1 MDDGFIGTRD
11 ELSETFRGSTDFF
24 RLSGMLKQARIATT
38 DRSQEST
45 RETKHLSERV
55 DSVENVSGSE
65 TEPDDT
71 SIGVGTSSVIL
82 KASANLPEVFQSPP
96 FMGNPPPKRKRED

>member
-11 ELSETFRGSTDFF
+11 ELPETFRGSTDFF

-38 DRSQEST
+38 DRGQEST
-45 RETKHLSERV
+45 RETKHLSER
-55 DSVENVSGSE
+55 VENVSGSE

-82 KASANLPEVFQSPP
+82 KASANLPQVFQSPP
-96 FMGNPPPKRKRED
+96 FMGNPPPKRKGED